1 MVNNSKYSFY
11 FVQII
16 VIIYTRCYDDRKNKM
31 INEELYDL
39 ADSQL
44 VNERN
49 IAKDLCFE
57 FNNTKPSET
66 QKQKEVL
73 IITLINPCKVIA
85 KNVKI

>member
-1 MVNNSKYSFY
+1 LVNNSKYSFY

-73 IITLINPCKVIA
+73 IITLFTKHNKPL
-85 KNVKI
+85 

>member
-1 MVNNSKYSFY
+1 
-11 FVQII
+11 
-16 VIIYTRCYDDRKNKM
+16 M

-73 IITLINPCKVIA
+73 IITLFTKHNKPL
-85 KNVKI
+85 